1 MERGF
6 FSFISTKR
14 VAQSTLETIS
24 VEAIVTGP
32 IKLIGEIKL
41 DTMSCS
47 GPSMSAA
54 SASFLWCKA
63 EEGLE
68 SPRSSTRHVF
78 RKMSIA

>member
-32 IKLIGEIKL
+32 ITLIGEIKL

-47 GPSMSAA
+47 AHEAWRIKVLQMGFHDLSLLSL
-54 SASFLWCKA
+54 F
-63 EEGLE
+63 
-68 SPRSSTRHVF
+68 F
-78 RKMSIA
+78 